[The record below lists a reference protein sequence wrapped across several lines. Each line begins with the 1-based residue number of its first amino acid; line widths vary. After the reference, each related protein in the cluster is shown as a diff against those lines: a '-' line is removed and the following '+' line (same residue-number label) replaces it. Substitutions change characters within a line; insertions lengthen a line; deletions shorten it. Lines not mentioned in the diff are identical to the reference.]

1 MTLSEGIFELRQK
14 SSVHYN
20 WLISHPFLHVDED
33 DGVPNF
39 PGVSDGYQS
48 STRNSFWQRDPVGAN
63 NTFICTSTSDFQ
75 TQKQC
80 GEGRNGSGI
89 NQAHLT
95 YFGHPL
101 NVNGPCPP

>member
-1 MTLSEGIFELRQK
+1 MHL
-14 SSVHYN
+14 
-20 WLISHPFLHVDED
+20 DED

-39 PGVSDGYQS
+39 PPVSDGYQS

-63 NTFICTSTSDFQ
+63 NTFVCTSTSDFQ
-75 TQKQC
+75 TQRQC

-89 NQAHLT
+89 NEAHLI
-95 YFGHPL
+95 YFGHSL